1 MTNDNVLDLI
11 KQCNLQEGEVLIPG
25 EAYLF
30 NKRFPHNRAD
40 EKEEIIVL
48 VKNGIKVG
56 GIYRMGSCD
65 IHLVMKKRY
74 EGQHIM
80 SSFLKTGILNEL
92 WPENKS
98 VELCE
103 VYTREEYSRKKYLAD
118 LCHMTVKNK
127 DKIEKWLEYV
137 DQQKA
142 IYGQ

>member
-56 GIYRMGSCD
+56 GIYRMGSYD
-65 IHLVMKKRY
+65 IHLVMKKNY

-98 VELCE
+98 VKLCE

-127 DKIEKWLEYV
+127 DEIEKWLEYV